1 MMGLIMPDEIKK
13 INLSAEAEK
22 TIKEIANMKGISI
35 SEAIERVLENQSRKE
50 LRMLKD
56 VQTTIENIKKK

>member
-1 MMGLIMPDEIKK
+1 MGLIMPDEIKK